1 MTTNMR
7 PATAV
12 KSARAPT
19 FRFRSKALFEHIAG
33 PLQAGAASLT
43 LNKAPRVRSAW
54 RLPAPQFLPLLLQ
67 GVAGGLLDL
76 AHALLQA
83 TLELVGGAVGAELV
97 VARGLADRVLDM
109 AARLFARAFDF
120 VLVHL
125 TLLAWVGFNSPPAGN
140 VPRPPFTSQS
150 PLLFLTSRRHAT
162 LASQPKELAM
172 SEGRY
177 VVYGQKG
184 SGSVP
189 VEAALTLIG
198 APYEVIERS

>member
-43 LNKAPRVRSAW
+43 LNKAPRVRRAW

-67 GVAGGLLDL
+67 GVAGGFLDL
-76 AHALLQA
+76 AHALLHA

-97 VARGLADRVLDM
+97 VAGGLADRVLDM

-125 TLLAWVGFNSPPAGN
+125 TLLAWVGFNSLDRATFRRLRGLPPGKVRRASNKKGSRRATPEWAMSCWKCAACGVGCGECIGKPAG
-140 VPRPPFTSQS
+140 
-150 PLLFLTSRRHAT
+150 
-162 LASQPKELAM
+162 
-172 SEGRY
+172 
-177 VVYGQKG
+177 
-184 SGSVP
+184 
-189 VEAALTLIG
+189 
-198 APYEVIERS
+198 